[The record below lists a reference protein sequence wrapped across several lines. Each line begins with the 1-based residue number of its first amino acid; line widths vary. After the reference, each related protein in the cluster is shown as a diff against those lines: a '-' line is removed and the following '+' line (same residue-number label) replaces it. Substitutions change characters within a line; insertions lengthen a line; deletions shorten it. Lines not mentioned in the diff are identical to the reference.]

1 MFPENRAPRRLPLDS
16 SAAPP
21 HLAAS
26 IHDAL
31 KRAILSGQFGPS
43 ERINQEQIARE
54 LGVSRTP
61 VREALHSL
69 AREGLVELQPR
80 RGAFVSAF
88 GDREVSEI
96 YEVRGLLEP
105 YAAAAA
111 CVRATPAQIELVRRL
126 ADEIERATSSD
137 MERAFTLNREFHQ
150 RLCEPCDNR
159 LLMTLLEAVWSQQ
172 VALSIFAFQRQSAEA
187 MRRTYAQHREIV
199 EAFAARDSERTRESV
214 HGHIAEAHRVAIELI
229 AESHLPTAA
238 A

>member
-1 MFPENRAPRRLPLDS
+1 MNLEDRSPGRLPLDP

-21 HLAAS
+21 HLAAA

-31 KRAILSGQFGPS
+31 KGAILGGQFRPS
-43 ERINQEQIARE
+43 ERINQEEIARE

-80 RGAFVSAF
+80 RGAFVCAF
-88 GDREVSEI
+88 GVREISEI

-105 YAAAAA
+105 DAAAAA
-111 CVRATPAQIELVRRL
+111 CLRAIPAQVALVRRL

-159 LLMTLLEAVWSQQ
+159 LLMTLLEVVWSQHA
-172 VALSIFAFQRQSAEA
+172 ALSIFAFQQQSAEA

-199 EAFAARDSERTRESV
+199 DTFAARDADRAREIV
-214 HGHIAEAHRVAIELI
+214 HQHIAEAHRITIELI
-229 AESHLPTAA
+229 AESHLPPAPA
-238 A
+238 